1 MTLYSSRQKEP
12 VVAAVLSRFLVGNKC
27 IYQPVESTPLLG
39 LATGLLP
46 GPVELTSEQSMMNNV
61 VFLSSSSPAL
71 QALIESN
78 FFWDSSISTKTTD
91 KPIWPYTLDYA
102 IPHECKIKSCPS
114 KAFPGV
120 WEIPVNLHYVSGLAG
135 GQCSYL
141 DQCVF
146 ALLGSDDVFDW
157 LKEDFERHYNVSIV
171 FLRLCNTI
179 FFARL
184 YYTEHTI

>member
-1 MTLYSSRQKEP
+1 M
-12 VVAAVLSRFLVGNKC
+12 
-27 IYQPVESTPLLG
+27 
-39 LATGLLP
+39 
-46 GPVELTSEQSMMNNV
+46 
-61 VFLSSSSPAL
+61 

-102 IPHECKIKSCPS
+102 IPHECKIKSCPT

-184 YYTEHTI
+184 YYTEYYLVRREPFGLFRNASCQVASRCVSKKHFCNRKEKSLVFMHDTPAYYSVITTAVMPL